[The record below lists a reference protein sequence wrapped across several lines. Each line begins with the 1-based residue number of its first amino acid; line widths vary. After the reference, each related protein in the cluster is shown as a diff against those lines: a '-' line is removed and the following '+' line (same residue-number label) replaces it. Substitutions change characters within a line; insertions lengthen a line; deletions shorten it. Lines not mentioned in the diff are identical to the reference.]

1 MNRENNI
8 IKLLKEHDKNAIS
21 LLYDSYG
28 AAIYGVV
35 LRIVKATD
43 LAETVTQDVFI
54 KAWKNA
60 EKYDAKKGKLFT
72 WLLNIA
78 RNASI
83 DMTRSSEF
91 KNRQK
96 TQSFDFLVYRE
107 EQGIT
112 ETSIDTI
119 GLDKIVNQLEE
130 KYRKVIDLAYFKGYT
145 QKEIEKELDIPV
157 GTVKTRLRIALRE
170 LRKFFIENAGLI
182 ALLLISI
189 WMTLKPYINILN

>member
-1 MNRENNI
+1 MNRENDI
-8 IKLLKEHDKNAIS
+8 ITLLKEQDKNAIS

-35 LRIVKATD
+35 LRIVKSTD

-60 EKYDAKKGKLFT
+60 TKYDHSKGKLFT
-72 WLLNIA
+72 WLVNIA
-78 RNASI
+78 RNTAI
-83 DMTRSSEF
+83 DMTRSAEF

-96 TQSFDFLVYRE
+96 TQSFDFLVYKE
-107 EQGIT
+107 DQATT
-112 ETSIDTI
+112 ETTVDTI
-119 GLDKIVNQLEE
+119 GLKKIVDSLDE
-130 KYRKVIDLAYFKGYT
+130 KYRKVIDLAYFQGFT

-170 LRKFFIENAGLI
+170 LRKFFSENIGIL
-182 ALLLISI
+182 LFLLISLI
-189 WMTLKPYINILN
+189 YSLEQILI